1 MELTLSTR
9 NFDSDTPEIL
19 KIPAA
24 FKECFLCTVTVVRF
38 ACTKKQRNLDFQDAN
53 NFVTWNGQMVSTSH
67 SRVPVRDSNH

>member
-24 FKECFLCTVTVVRF
+24 FKECFLCTVTVVSF

-53 NFVTWNGQMVSTSH
+53 NFVT
-67 SRVPVRDSNH
+67 